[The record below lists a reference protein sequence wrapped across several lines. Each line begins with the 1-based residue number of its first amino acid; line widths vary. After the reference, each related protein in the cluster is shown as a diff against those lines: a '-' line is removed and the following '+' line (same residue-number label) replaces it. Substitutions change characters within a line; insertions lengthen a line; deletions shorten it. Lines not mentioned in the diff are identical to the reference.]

1 MADLSSSATVPMC
14 SSSSGPVFRSRAL
27 AVVAECCAHA
37 LMLLLLMKWDVLVRC
52 QLAPATPLYH
62 ISHSNQPCKTS
73 SCRQLLAQV
82 TRLSA
87 ATDQL
92 RLGFEMKSLP
102 AIHVEHLV
110 SVCCIPAEW
119 PVGSDTCEVPPEH
132 HPVIHGEL
140 VADPNDVW
148 CCACTVCASS
158 QAFAIKGGSLAN
170 GGIFGFPYA
179 ILPTNDGASVLV
191 ADSQGNRVT
200 RYSARDLSYEGQWT
214 GLNTISGLAQ
224 AMAQTATCTWLAM
237 QTVPS
242 ESWRTPRATS
252 CERPTSA
259 YLPATGCRQCRE
271 AVGSELQR
279 LQHRGVLKCW
289 DPASSFTVLETF
301 QAPDAVNGR
310 FSPIGVAIDP
320 RTGNVLASDYDN
332 GRVVAFSS
340 DGTFLRE
347 VITGFPAYTT
357 AGLAVDAAGNI
368 YLPIYDE
375 IGGLFKYDS
384 NGKLLAKY
392 GGALRY
398 PWAVSVG
405 ADGVVWVTEEIN
417 GARKITCM

>member
-1 MADLSSSATVPMC
+1 MQVLPGCADGPAAAPPEGGWPWNAKPCASAAVGQQCFTTCIWPAYDGSGYYVTCLPDG
-14 SSSSGPVFRSRAL
+14 SWSGPGGFCFPRSCSGSPGPDFL
-27 AVVAECCAHA
+27 PTPN
-37 LMLLLLMKWDVLVRC
+37 
-52 QLAPATPLYH
+52 APAGSKGWSADCAGRANGGTCRAACDGLNSFFGQGYTAVCQAGQWTV
-62 ISHSNQPCKTS
+62 QPGAGC
-73 SCRQLLAQV
+73 
-82 TRLSA
+82 
-87 ATDQL
+87 
-92 RLGFEMKSLP
+92 
-102 AIHVEHLV
+102 
-110 SVCCIPAEW
+110 
-119 PVGSDTCEVPPEH
+119 
-132 HPVIHGEL
+132 
-140 VADPNDVW
+140 N
-148 CCACTVCASS
+148 VCASS

-224 AMAQTATCTWLAM
+224 AHGTNGNVYVAGYANGALRELAY
-237 QTVPS
+237 PS
-242 ESWRTPRATS
+242 GNLVRA
-252 CERPTSA
+252 PNVGLFYQQLAVDSA
-259 YLPATGCRQCRE
+259 GMLWAGNYND
-271 AVGSELQR
+271 
-279 LQHRGVLKCW
+279 GVLKCW
-289 DPASSFTVLETF
+289 DPASSFTVLKTF
-301 QAPDAVNGR
+301 QAPDGVNGR

-347 VITGFPAYTT
+347 VITDFPAYTT

>member
-1 MADLSSSATVPMC
+1 M
-14 SSSSGPVFRSRAL
+14 
-27 AVVAECCAHA
+27 
-37 LMLLLLMKWDVLVRC
+37 
-52 QLAPATPLYH
+52 PASTTPLYH

-73 SCRQLLAQV
+73 RQLLAQV

-102 AIHVEHLV
+102 AIHAEHLV

-191 ADSQGNRVT
+191 ADSQGNHVT

-214 GLNTISGLAQ
+214 SLNTISGLAQ
-224 AMAQTATCTWLAM
+224 AHGTNGNVYVAGYANGALRELAY
-237 QTVPS
+237 PS
-242 ESWRTPRATS
+242 GNLVRA
-252 CERPTSA
+252 PNIGLFYQQLAVDSA
-259 YLPATGCRQCRE
+259 GKLWAANYND
-271 AVGSELQR
+271 
-279 LQHRGVLKCW
+279 GVLKCW

-301 QAPDAVNGR
+301 QAPDGVNGR

-347 VITGFPAYTT
+347 VITGFPPYTT

-375 IGGLFKYDS
+375 IGGLFKCDS